1 MTVREYTTSS
11 GSAATDPVMAGEI
24 AFNIPSI
31 APTSSMEGSCLAM
44 SSLVVGMM
52 MICE

>member
-1 MTVREYTTSS
+1 MTAREYTTSS

-44 SSLVVGMM
+44 SSLVVGMV
-52 MICE
+52 MIFE